1 MFNLPIITISL
12 SHCQD
17 KERGFGVESRV
28 NWQSLE
34 EFARKGRY
42 QLEISQ
48 QHRRG
53 KENPTFDTFIK
64 LASALNIELAS
75 LFDFSHKGKSAKEL
89 KGFITDMA
97 KSGNEEKLELAARL
111 LKAIYL

>member
-1 MFNLPIITISL
+1 MPTLRDLDT
-12 SHCQD
+12 
-17 KERGFGVESRV
+17 
-28 NWQSLE
+28 
-34 EFARKGRY
+34 
-42 QLEISQ
+42 ISQ

-64 LASALNIELAS
+64 LAAALNIELAS

-89 KGFITDMA
+89 QEFITDMV